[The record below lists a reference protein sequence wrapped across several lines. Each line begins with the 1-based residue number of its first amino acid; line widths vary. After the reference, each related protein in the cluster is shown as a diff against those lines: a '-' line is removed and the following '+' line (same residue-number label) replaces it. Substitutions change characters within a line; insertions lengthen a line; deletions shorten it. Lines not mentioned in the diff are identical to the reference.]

1 MHSLLSCPRWPFI
14 IDDYEA
20 LAIQMWLSL
29 QRHLGLQYKVWNFVN
44 NYDYNK
50 KEQLVVYY

>member
-20 LAIQMWLSL
+20 LAIKMWLWIL
-29 QRHLGLQYKVWNFVN
+29 IHLGLQSKVWNCVN

-50 KEQLVVYY
+50 KEQLLVYY

>member
-1 MHSLLSCPRWPFI
+1 MHSLRNCVRSSFM

-20 LAIQMWLSL
+20 LATEMWLWLLS
-29 QRHLGLQYKVWNFVN
+29 HLGLQSKVWNFVN

-50 KEQLVVYY
+50 KEQLLVYY